1 MSERVSEND
10 ASKTN
15 YGIVSFTDV
24 GALGVLVLTII
35 QQ

>member
-1 MSERVSEND
+1 MSEND
-10 ASKTN
+10 PGKTN
-15 YGIVSFTDV
+15 YGIVSFADV